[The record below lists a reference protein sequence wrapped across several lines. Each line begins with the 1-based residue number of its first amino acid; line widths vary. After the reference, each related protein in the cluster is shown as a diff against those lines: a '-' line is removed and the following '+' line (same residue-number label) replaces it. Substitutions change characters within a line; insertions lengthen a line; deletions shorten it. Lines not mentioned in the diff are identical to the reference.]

1 MVFLSKEGLT
11 ESSEKSKNSEINGC
25 GAYFSV
31 CGDVLVVEGKGC
43 GLMVE

>member
-25 GAYFSV
+25 GECFF
-31 CGDVLVVEGKGC
+31 GLWGC
-43 GLMVE
+43 AGGRR